1 MDNIKATK
9 AFSNILVSKT
19 LKVLGFVVPI

>member
-1 MDNIKATK
+1 MGKATK